1 MFILMIYNITSTYIV
16 SAVYTVNIN
25 HTANIFCYGLYPSL

>member
-1 MFILMIYNITSTYIV
+1 MFILMIYNITNTYTV

-25 HTANIFCYGLYPSL
+25 HTANVFCCGLYSSL